1 MTADRPADP
10 ADEVELQPLSAPL
23 GIGPAHAGAPAL
35 RLCPNEVTTAAP
47 RQRPTRSGSPLGA
60 PDGFDPR
67 TPGRPLRAVARV
79 THGPVPLDFQ
89 RLAARI
95 PAVRGGLVLAGEAD
109 LELHPA
115 CVDQCELRA
124 VVADLRRA
132 GAARVQVELV
142 LRRLVPS
149 VDTATRPASVVTL
162 ARSAAS

>member
-10 ADEVELQPLSAPL
+10 ADEVEFEAA
-23 GIGPAHAGAPAL
+23 GPARADSPAL
-35 RLCPNEVTTAAP
+35 RLCLDEVTVGAR
-47 RQRPTRSGSPLGA
+47 RQRPARGGALAGA

-67 TPGRPLRAVARV
+67 TAGRPLRAVARIA
-79 THGPVPLDFQ
+79 HGPVPLDFQ

-95 PAVRGGLVLAGEAD
+95 PALQWGLALAGQAD
-109 LELHPA
+109 LELHLA
-115 CVDQCELRA
+115 CVDERELRA

-142 LRRLVPS
+142 LRRLVP
-149 VDTATRPASVVTL
+149 TRDPAAGTTPLVTI